1 MARKHRRPAA
11 TSHRYLEPLPSLPEH
26 PVAAVV
32 AVSVWVTRRARLY
45 GSCMA
50 DER

>member
-1 MARKHRRPAA
+1 MR
-11 TSHRYLEPLPSLPEH
+11 LPYPVCALAQH

-50 DER
+50 DKR